1 MGAGV
6 VDQDMRRI
14 RLLTANVCNGQADPA
29 ALIALIEHLP
39 VDVVCVQELR
49 PRLAR
54 ALSQA
59 LPNGQLGVACRRRR
73 IAARVSLPA
82 TTLRFEFETHD
93 QADVDA
99 FIEHFDTHFRR
110 GGG

>member
-1 MGAGV
+1 MAITITKDMGLTHREFYRTFPSVAGEWAWHV
-6 VDQDMRRI
+6 
-14 RLLTANVCNGQADPA
+14 AD
-29 ALIALIEHLP
+29 
-39 VDVVCVQELR
+39 DVVTLEHPAGPVIIY
-49 PRLAR
+49 
-54 ALSQA
+54 
-59 LPNGQLGVACRRRR
+59 LGRERRRR

-99 FIEHFDTHFRR
+99 FIAHFDTHFRR